1 MRDEDK
7 ERLRKFLKAK
17 YDSVE
22 KELKKSNKV
31 RILDL
36 IKFFLVC
43 WIASIL
49 TAITHE
55 FIWLSLTGEFFSQT
69 ERFVSVFGWCII
81 FMLIVIWKEIKEA
94 KQID

>member
-1 MRDEDK
+1 MQ
-7 ERLRKFLKAK
+7 
-17 YDSVE
+17 
-22 KELKKSNKV
+22 KKSSKV

-55 FIWLSLTGEFFSQT
+55 FIWLLLHGELFSQT
-69 ERFVSVFGWCII
+69 ERFVCVFGWCIV
-81 FMLIVIWKEIKEA
+81 FMLLVIWKEIKEA
-94 KQID
+94 KQND